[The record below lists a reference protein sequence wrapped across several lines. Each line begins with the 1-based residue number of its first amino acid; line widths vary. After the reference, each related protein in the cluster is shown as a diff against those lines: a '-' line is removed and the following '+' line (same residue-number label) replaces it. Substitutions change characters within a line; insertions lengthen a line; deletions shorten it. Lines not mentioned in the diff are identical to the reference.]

1 MRRVIEN
8 FGGRDRCRLAVLAAA
23 IILCATLTATPRGAA
38 QSAAASSPAAG
49 GMDSAM
55 GSSGW
60 MQQVF
65 IELEGEATSDVGML
79 PETPGAIAREWRT
92 FDKNGSALGALANF
106 GWVALLAYFALLA
119 EAATARGLTRRLR
132 RRLRV
137 RPEGPSVGDLFRL
150 AACDAVGFAVFVA
163 VFVHGRHWLMNTG
176 VTIALLVLTSN
187 VVIRWRLAVVFVGVI
202 LRPADATA
210 RLVDIDDR
218 EAHRLAR
225 FLSAAVLIITMLVG
239 FGRYG
244 LLDEDS
250 GAPHVVALIVNVL
263 TCGLMG
269 LVLLRS
275 RTAVEGLIRGH
286 IGGLI
291 GSIRAAIASA
301 FLPLGLALIAGLF
314 VFFIFGLSLGLLSYY
329 YGVTSTLG
337 LFLVMNVLERL
348 TEIGWRNSE
357 RAAANAQSQADRLV
371 ARSLQRILRAAAL
384 LVAAVLLGWIW
395 TDALQLHSGAAGRA
409 MHATIAASLT
419 LFVAYVAW
427 ELIRMAI
434 DRHLQGVLTGPKLPG
449 AAADEEAESGPGS
462 RLQTILPMLRLIIG
476 ALIAVVAAL
485 VVLSRL
491 GIDTAPLIA
500 GAGVFGLAISFGAQ
514 SLVRDIIS
522 GLFYLWDDA
531 FRIGEYIDTGRLRG
545 TVEAL
550 GIRSVKVRHHNGPL
564 HTIPYGQL
572 GSVTNQSRDFTTTKF
587 NLRLERGVDIEQ
599 VRRIAK
605 RIGIAMQQEPAIAA
619 EVILP
624 LKMQGIAEITDSAVV
639 VRFKFTVRPGK
650 PSWVQREYVKRM
662 YSVFAEAGIE
672 FATGTLTLRTVD
684 GGASE
689 GETAAPSA
697 PTAQPAAAILAAAS
711 RVA

>member
-1 MRRVIEN
+1 MRRVIKN
-8 FGGRDRCRLAVLAAA
+8 VGGRAWRQCGVPAAA
-23 IILCATLTATPRGAA
+23 IVLCAMLAA
-38 QSAAASSPAAG
+38 IPGRAAPAAAPLSPPAAG
-49 GMDSAM
+49 GMDQAM
-55 GSSGW
+55 RSSGW

-65 IELEGEATSDVGML
+65 IQLEGEATSDIVML
-79 PETPGAIAREWRT
+79 PRAPSAIASEWRT
-92 FDKNGSALGALANF
+92 FDKNGSALGALVNV
-106 GWVALLAYFALLA
+106 GWIALLACLALLA
-119 EAATARGLTRRLR
+119 ETATARGLTHRLR
-132 RRLRV
+132 RRMRV
-137 RPEGPSVGDLFRL
+137 RPEGPSVGDLLRL

-163 VFVHGRHWLMNTG
+163 VFVHGRHWLAQTG
-176 VTIALLVLTSN
+176 VTIALLVLASN
-187 VVIRWRLAVVFVGVI
+187 VVIRWRLAAVFVGVI
-202 LRPADATA
+202 LRPADPTA
-210 RLVDIDDR
+210 RLIDIDDR
-218 EAHRLAR
+218 AAHRLAR
-225 FLSAAVLIITMLVG
+225 FLSAAFLLITMLVG

-244 LLDEDS
+244 LISEAS

-263 TCGLMG
+263 TCSLLA

-275 RTAVEGLIRGH
+275 HSAVEALIRGH
-286 IGGLI
+286 IGGLV
-291 GSIRAAIASA
+291 GAVRAAIAGA
-301 FLPLGLALIAGLF
+301 FLPLGLTLVAGLF

-357 RAAANAQSQADRLV
+357 RAAANAESQADRLV
-371 ARSLQRILRAAAL
+371 GRSLQRILRAAAL
-384 LVAAVLLGWIW
+384 LLAAVLLGWIW
-395 TDALQLHSGAAGRA
+395 TDALQFHPGAAGRA
-409 MHATIAASLT
+409 MRATIAASLT

-427 ELIRMAI
+427 ELIRLAI

-449 AAADEEAESGPGS
+449 AAADEEAEGGPGS
-462 RLQTILPMLRLIIG
+462 RLQTILPMLRIIVG
-476 ALIAVVAAL
+476 ALIAVVATL

-531 FRIGEYIDTGRLRG
+531 FRIGEYIDTGHLRG

-572 GSVTNQSRDFTTTKF
+572 GAVTNMSRDFTTTKF

-599 VRRIAK
+599 VRKIAK
-605 RIGIAMQQEPAIAA
+605 KIGLAMQQEPAIAA

-624 LKMQGIAEITDSAVV
+624 LKMQGIAEITDTAVV

-662 YSVFAEAGIE
+662 YLVFAEAGIQ
-672 FATGTLTLRTVD
+672 FASGTLTLRTVD
-684 GGASE
+684 GGTPE
-689 GETAAPSA
+689 GEAAAPVA
-697 PTAQPAAAILAAAS
+697 PPQPAAAILAAPS